1 MQDFLVTISLSNLEG
16 ERLLWDEN
24 PYTGKQELGVFL
36 PLQSA
41 NIYKTD
47 KNYCYLSFYAS
58 QLSNP
63 TERISHILKPI
74 YNEENFKKRKEM
86 GCPPT
91 RFIGRLRPVSKRKY

>member
-16 ERLLWDEN
+16 ARLLWDEN
-24 PYTGKQELGVFL
+24 PYTGKQELGMFL

-58 QLSNP
+58 QLSKP

-74 YNEENFKKRKEM
+74 YNEENLKKRKAE
-86 GCPPT
+86 GCPNIRYT
-91 RFIGRLRPVSKRKY
+91 GKLKPVAKRKY